1 VAREPLA
8 GDVDGFGAL
17 VADLRR
23 LGSAA
28 EPAAGEV
35 DAVEA
40 AVLAR
45 LAGLPPAA
53 PAAAAPRRARA
64 RLGVPEGPAAWFARR
79 RRRLAVA
86 LVVVLLALT
95 GVPAVRAAVADWF
108 GFAGVRV
115 RLSPEPGP
123 TGTPAPPPTAA
134 PGSVAEAGRLV
145 AFVPLLP
152 AALGPPD
159 GVEVSADR
167 KVLSMTWTDPAAGV
181 VRLDEFDGGMDYAFA
196 KSATEVEAVTVGGEY
211 ALWFERPHE
220 VRWLVA
226 GESRRAPPR
235 LAGHTLIWERE
246 GTTLRLEGDL
256 SLERALAIAES
267 AERMFSPPS

>member
-1 VAREPLA
+1 VARERT
-8 GDVDGFGAL
+8 GDLDGYGAL
-17 VADLRR
+17 VADLRA
-23 LGSAA
+23 LGSAG

-35 DAVEA
+35 AAVEA

-45 LAGLPPAA
+45 LADPA
-53 PAAAAPRRARA
+53 PSAAAVRGGRARA
-64 RLGVPEGPAAWFARR
+64 AVGEGLAAWFARR

-86 LVVVLLALT
+86 LVVVVLALT

-108 GFAGVRV
+108 EFAGVRV
-115 RLSPEPGP
+115 RLLPEPRP

-134 PGSVAEAGRLV
+134 PGSLAEAGRLV
-145 AFVPLLP
+145 AFVPLAP
-152 AALGPPD
+152 TALGPPD

-181 VRLDEFDGGMDYAFA
+181 VRLDEFDGGLDYGFA
-196 KSATEVEAVTVGGEY
+196 KTATAVESVSVDGAY

-220 VRWLVA
+220 VGWLVG
-226 GESRRAPPR
+226 GEPRREPPR
-235 LAGHTLIWERE
+235 LAGHTLIWEQN

-267 AERMFSPPS
+267 AERAF